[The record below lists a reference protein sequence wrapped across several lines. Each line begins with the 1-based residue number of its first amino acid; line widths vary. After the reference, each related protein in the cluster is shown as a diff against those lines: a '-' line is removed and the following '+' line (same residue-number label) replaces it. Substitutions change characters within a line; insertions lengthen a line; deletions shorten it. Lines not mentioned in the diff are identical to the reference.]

1 MQICGLALI
10 LAGCSFVLFLVL
22 HPYGELAGAQ
32 APLSVRWFPAHTF
45 HFLGALFALFGL
57 LGLGARQR
65 EAAGR
70 LGVVAFAVAFTGTAM
85 FVGTGMI
92 TAFLWPAIAKADPA
106 FVAANGPMFRSLGP
120 RLAIDATYAILAI
133 GYVLLGWATLRARVL
148 PRDGAIAVMVG
159 VLLFSAPVAPL
170 GPAPWFLRIIG
181 AFVFGGGLAR
191 LGYALWSAHG
201 QVDLVT

>member
-1 MQICGLALI
+1 MRSTAQASVPQARQEPAGLVQICGLALI

-32 APLSVRWFPAHTF
+32 APLSVRWLPAHTF

-70 LGVVAFAVAFTGTAM
+70 LGVVAFAVAFTGTA
-85 FVGTGMI
+85 
-92 TAFLWPAIAKADPA
+92 
-106 FVAANGPMFRSLGP
+106 P

-133 GYVLLGWATLRARVL
+133 GHVLLGWATLRARVL

>member
-1 MQICGLALI
+1 VQICGLALI

-70 LGVVAFAVAFTGTAM
+70 LASSPSP
-85 FVGTGMI
+85 
-92 TAFLWPAIAKADPA
+92 WP
-106 FVAANGPMFRSLGP
+106 S
-120 RLAIDATYAILAI
+120 
-133 GYVLLGWATLRARVL
+133 
-148 PRDGAIAVMVG
+148 
-159 VLLFSAPVAPL
+159 
-170 GPAPWFLRIIG
+170 PAPPCSSGRG
-181 AFVFGGGLAR
+181 
-191 LGYALWSAHG
+191 
-201 QVDLVT
+201 